1 MNKPIFVLILA
12 FTFIFSGVFFQV
24 EKLEIFAQTENENN
38 SSSVSISQI
47 FKDVQG
53 SVVQIT
59 RENPSASTDSPGD
72 ENVTSLGSGFV
83 FDKEGRI
90 ITNHHVVRDSKNVDV
105 TFIDGNRYV
114 ASVVGSDPFN
124 DIAVI
129 DISQN
134 ISGQLSPLTLGNSS
148 AVEIGDQVIAI
159 GNPYGLAGS
168 MSVGIVSQK
177 GRLISTEGSQFS
189 IPSVIQTDALINP
202 GNSGGPLL
210 SIGEE
215 VIGMNTAGVL
225 SDSGSFSGIGLAVPS
240 NTISKIVPALI
251 SKGNYTH
258 PWLGISASTLTS
270 KLTENFEN
278 LSRDFK
284 GVYVDT
290 IIKDGPA
297 DNAGLRGSTT
307 DQYGDKHGND
317 IITAVDSHNVTYMED
332 LVSYIDENKQPGE
345 KLNMTVIRNQTYLD
359 LDVLLGDRSNSTKS
373 DNSTKSED
381 AKDPYG

>member
-1 MNKPIFVLILA
+1 MKKPVLLLTLA
-12 FTFIFSGVFFQV
+12 SVLIFSGVIFHV
-24 EKLEIFAQTENENN
+24 ENSQIFAQTEDEND
-38 SSSVSISQI
+38 STLVSISKI

-59 RENPSASTDSPGD
+59 RENAPTSNDTPSD

-83 FDKEGRI
+83 FDKQGRI
-90 ITNHHVVRDSKNVDV
+90 ITNHHVVSDSKSVDV

-114 ASVVGSDPFN
+114 ASVIGSDPFN

-129 DISQN
+129 DITQN
-134 ISGQLSPLTLGNSS
+134 ISEKLNPLKLGNSS
-148 AVEIGDQVIAI
+148 SVEVGDQVIAI

-168 MSVGIVSQK
+168 MTVGIVSQK
-177 GRLISTEGSQFS
+177 GRLISTEGSAFS

-202 GNSGGPLL
+202 GNSGGPL
-210 SIGEE
+210 INHNEE

-240 NTISKIVPALI
+240 NTISKIVPVLI

-284 GVYVDT
+284 GVYVES
-290 IIKDGPA
+290 IIKAGPA
-297 DNAGLRGSTT
+297 DKAGLQGSTT
-307 DQYGDKHGND
+307 DQYGKKHGND
-317 IITAVDSHNVTYMED
+317 IITAIDSHNVTYMED
-332 LVSYIDENKQPGE
+332 LVSYMDENKQPGE
-345 KLNMTVIRNQTYLD
+345 KLNVTVFRNETYTD
-359 LDVLLGDRSNSTKS
+359 LSVKLGDRNNSTK
-373 DNSTKSED
+373 TEEE
-381 AKDPYG
+381 KDPYS

>member
-1 MNKPIFVLILA
+1 MKIAPFIVVAMIVFV
-12 FTFIFSGVFFQV
+12 FSGIILYAGH
-24 EKLEIFAQTENENN
+24 LEIFGQSDDTRN
-38 SSSVSISQI
+38 STSISISKI

-59 RENPSASTDSPGD
+59 RENKQAPDSPED

-90 ITNHHVVRDSKNVDV
+90 ITNHHVVQDSKSVDV

-114 ASVVGSDPFN
+114 ASVIGSDPFN
-124 DIAVI
+124 DVAVI
-129 DISQN
+129 KITQN
-134 ISGQLSPLTLGNSS
+134 ISEKLRPLILGNSS
-148 AVEIGDQVIAI
+148 GVEVGDQVIAI

-168 MSVGIVSQK
+168 MSLGIVSQK
-177 GRLISTEGSQFS
+177 GRLISTEGSAFS

-210 SIGEE
+210 NIQEE

-225 SDSGSFSGIGLAVPS
+225 SDSGGFSGIGLAVPS
-240 NTISKIVPALI
+240 NTISKIVPVLI

-258 PWLGISASTLTS
+258 PWLGVSASTLTS

-284 GVYVDT
+284 GVYVDSIT
-290 IIKDGPA
+290 KDGPA
-297 DNAGLRGSTT
+297 DKAGLRGSTT
-307 DQYGDKHGND
+307 DQYGDKHGTD
-317 IITAVDSHNVTYMED
+317 IITAVDNRNVTYMED
-332 LVSYIDENKQPGE
+332 LVSYLDENKKPGE
-345 KLNMTVIRNQTYLD
+345 KLNLTVLRNQSYLD
-359 LDVLLGDRSNSTKS
+359 VGVLLGDRSNSTKTN
-373 DNSTKSED
+373 DTN
-381 AKDPYG
+381 DPYN

>member
-1 MNKPIFVLILA
+1 MKKPIFMLMLA
-12 FTFIFSGVFFQV
+12 FTLIFSGVFFQV
-24 EKLEIFAQTENENN
+24 EKLEIFAQTENDNN
-38 SSSVSISQI
+38 SSLVSISQI

-59 RENPSASTDSPGD
+59 RENPSASPDSPGD

-114 ASVVGSDPFN
+114 ASVIGSDPFN

-134 ISGQLSPLTLGNSS
+134 ISGQLNPLTLGNSS

-168 MSVGIVSQK
+168 MTVGIVSQK

-240 NTISKIVPALI
+240 NTISKIVPVLI
-251 SKGNYTH
+251 DKGNYTH

-284 GVYVDT
+284 GVYVDS

-297 DNAGLRGSTT
+297 DNAGLRGTTT

-345 KLNMTVIRNQTYLD
+345 KLNLTVIRNQTYLD
-359 LDVLLGDRSNSTKS
+359 LNVLLGDRSNSTKS

>member
-1 MNKPIFVLILA
+1 MKNQLIIILIAIIFMSSFVLLH
-12 FTFIFSGVFFQV
+12 GG
-24 EKLEIFAQTENENN
+24 KLEIFAQKEIQNKSTAD
-38 SSSVSISQI
+38 SSSKI

-59 RENPSASTDSPGD
+59 RENKEAPTGPPGD
-72 ENVTSLGSGFV
+72 KNVTSLGSGFV

-90 ITNHHVVRDSKNVDV
+90 ITNHHVVDDSENVDV

-114 ASVVGSDPFN
+114 ASVLGSDPFN

-129 DISQN
+129 KIKQN
-134 ISGQLSPLTLGNSS
+134 ISGLRPLPLGNSS
-148 AVEIGDQVIAI
+148 AVEVGDQVIAI

-168 MSVGIVSQK
+168 MSLGIVSQK

-210 SIGEE
+210 NIQEE

-225 SDSGSFSGIGLAVPS
+225 SDSGGFSGIGLAVPS
-240 NTISKIVPALI
+240 NTISKIVPTLI

-270 KLTENFEN
+270 KLTENFQN

-284 GVYVDT
+284 GVYVDSIT
-290 IIKDGPA
+290 KDGPS
-297 DNAGLRGSTT
+297 DKAGLRGSTI

-317 IITAVDSHNVTYMED
+317 IITAVDNHNVTYMED
-332 LVSYIDENKQPGE
+332 LVSYIDENKQPGDN
-345 KLNMTVIRNQTYLD
+345 LNLTVFRNHSYSD
-359 LDVLLGDRSNSTKS
+359 ISVVLGDRSNSTKS
-373 DNSTKSED
+373 EEGKE
-381 AKDPYG
+381 PYG

>member
-1 MNKPIFVLILA
+1 MKKPVLILMVA
-12 FTFIFSGVFFQV
+12 SILVFSGVIFHVQKF
-24 EKLEIFAQTENENN
+24 EIFAQTEDEKDSNL
-38 SSSVSISQI
+38 VSISEI

-59 RENPSASTDSPGD
+59 RENQPTSNDAPGD

-83 FDKEGRI
+83 FDNQGRI

-114 ASVVGSDPFN
+114 ASVIGNDPFN

-129 DISQN
+129 DITQN
-134 ISGQLSPLTLGNSS
+134 ISGQLNPLRLGNSS
-148 AVEIGDQVIAI
+148 AVEVGDQVIAI

-168 MSVGIVSQK
+168 MTVGIVSQK
-177 GRLISTEGSQFS
+177 GRLISTEGSAFS

-202 GNSGGPLL
+202 GNSGGPL
-210 SIGEE
+210 INVNEE

-240 NTISKIVPALI
+240 NTISKIVPVLI

-258 PWLGISASTLTS
+258 PWIGISASTLTS

-284 GVYVDT
+284 GVYVDS

-297 DNAGLRGSTT
+297 DKGRLQGSTT

-317 IITAVDSHNVTYMED
+317 IITSVDNHNVTYMED

-345 KLNMTVIRNQTYLD
+345 KLSVTVFRNQTFTD
-359 LDVLLGDRSNSTKS
+359 LSVELGDRSNSTS
-373 DNSTKSED
+373 SNSTKTDEE
-381 AKDPYG
+381 KDPYS

>member
-1 MNKPIFVLILA
+1 MKKPIFMLMLA

-59 RENPSASTDSPGD
+59 RENPSASPDSPGE

-129 DISQN
+129 DIAQN
-134 ISGQLSPLTLGNSS
+134 ISRQLSPLTLGNSS

-270 KLTENFEN
+270 ELTENFEN

-284 GVYVDT
+284 GVYVDS

-359 LDVLLGDRSNSTKS
+359 LNVLLGDRSNSTKS

>member
-1 MNKPIFVLILA
+1 MKIAPFILVAVIVFVFSGLILYA
-12 FTFIFSGVFFQV
+12 GH
-24 EKLEIFAQTENENN
+24 LEIFGQSDNTRN
-38 SSSVSISQI
+38 STSISISKI

-59 RENPSASTDSPGD
+59 RENKQAPDSPGD

-90 ITNHHVVRDSKNVDV
+90 ITNHHVVQDSKSVDV

-124 DIAVI
+124 DVAVI
-129 DISQN
+129 KITQN
-134 ISGQLSPLTLGNSS
+134 ISEKLRPLILGNSS
-148 AVEIGDQVIAI
+148 AVEVGDQVIAI

-168 MSVGIVSQK
+168 MSLGIVSQK
-177 GRLISTEGSQFS
+177 GRLISTEGSAFS

-210 SIGEE
+210 NSQEE

-225 SDSGSFSGIGLAVPS
+225 SDSGAFSGIGLAVPS
-240 NTISKIVPALI
+240 NTISKIVPVLI

-258 PWLGISASTLTS
+258 PWLGISASSLTS
-270 KLTENFEN
+270 KLTQNFEN

-284 GVYVDT
+284 GVYVDSIT
-290 IIKDGPA
+290 KNGPA
-297 DNAGLRGSTT
+297 DKAGLHGSTT
-307 DQYGDKHGND
+307 DQYGDKHGTD
-317 IITAVDSHNVTYMED
+317 IITAVDNRNVTYMED
-332 LVSYIDENKQPGE
+332 LVSYLDENKKPGE
-345 KLNMTVIRNQTYLD
+345 KLNLTVLRNQSYLD
-359 LDVLLGDRSNSTKS
+359 IGVLLGDRSNSTKAN
-373 DNSTKSED
+373 DT
-381 AKDPYG
+381 KDPYD

>member
-1 MNKPIFVLILA
+1 MKIAPFILVAVIVFVFSGLILYA
-12 FTFIFSGVFFQV
+12 GH
-24 EKLEIFAQTENENN
+24 LEIFGQSDNTRN
-38 SSSVSISQI
+38 STSISISKI

-59 RENPSASTDSPGD
+59 RENKQAPDSPGD

-90 ITNHHVVRDSKNVDV
+90 ITNHHVVQDSKRVDV

-124 DIAVI
+124 DVAVI
-129 DISQN
+129 KITQN
-134 ISGQLSPLTLGNSS
+134 ISEKLRPLILGNSS
-148 AVEIGDQVIAI
+148 AVEVGDQVIAI

-168 MSVGIVSQK
+168 MSLGIVSQK
-177 GRLISTEGSQFS
+177 GRLISTEGSAFS

-210 SIGEE
+210 NSQEE

-225 SDSGSFSGIGLAVPS
+225 SDSGAFSGIGLAVPS
-240 NTISKIVPALI
+240 NTISKIVPVLI

-258 PWLGISASTLTS
+258 PWLGISASSLTS

-284 GVYVDT
+284 GVYVDSIT
-290 IIKDGPA
+290 KNGPA
-297 DNAGLRGSTT
+297 DKAGLRGSTA
-307 DQYGDKHGND
+307 DQYGDKHGTD
-317 IITAVDSHNVTYMED
+317 IITAVDNRNVTYMED
-332 LVSYIDENKQPGE
+332 LVSYLDENKKPGE
-345 KLNMTVIRNQTYLD
+345 KLNLTVLRNQSYLD
-359 LDVLLGDRSNSTKS
+359 IGVLLGDRSNSTKAN
-373 DNSTKSED
+373 DT
-381 AKDPYG
+381 KDPYD

>member
-1 MNKPIFVLILA
+1 MKKPVLILMLA
-12 FTFIFSGVFFQV
+12 SILVFSGVIFYV
-24 EKLEIFAQTENENN
+24 EKFEIFAQTEDEKDSNLD
-38 SSSVSISQI
+38 SISEI

-59 RENPSASTDSPGD
+59 RENQPTSNDTPGD

-83 FDKEGRI
+83 FDNQGRI

-114 ASVVGSDPFN
+114 ASVIGSDPFN

-129 DISQN
+129 DLTQN
-134 ISGQLSPLTLGNSS
+134 ISRQLNPLRLGNSS
-148 AVEIGDQVIAI
+148 AVEVGDQVIAI

-168 MSVGIVSQK
+168 MTVGIVSQK
-177 GRLISTEGSQFS
+177 GRLISTEGSAFS

-202 GNSGGPLL
+202 GNSGGPL
-210 SIGEE
+210 INVNEE

-240 NTISKIVPALI
+240 NTISKIVPVLI

-284 GVYVDT
+284 GVYVDS

-297 DNAGLRGSTT
+297 DKARLKGSTT

-317 IITAVDSHNVTYMED
+317 IITAVDNHNVTYMED

-345 KLNMTVIRNQTYLD
+345 KLRVTVFRNQTYTD
-359 LDVLLGDRSNSTKS
+359 LSVELGDRSNSTKT
-373 DNSTKSED
+373 DEE
-381 AKDPYG
+381 KDPYS

>member
-1 MNKPIFVLILA
+1 MKKPVLILMLA
-12 FTFIFSGVFFQV
+12 SILVFSGVIFHV
-24 EKLEIFAQTENENN
+24 EKFEIFAQTEDEKDSNL
-38 SSSVSISQI
+38 VSISEI

-59 RENPSASTDSPGD
+59 RENQPTSNDAPGD

-83 FDKEGRI
+83 FDNQGRI
-90 ITNHHVVRDSKNVDV
+90 ITNHHVVRDSKDVDV

-114 ASVVGSDPFN
+114 ASVIGSDPFN

-129 DISQN
+129 DITQN
-134 ISGQLSPLTLGNSS
+134 ISGQLNPLRLGNSS
-148 AVEIGDQVIAI
+148 AVEVGDQVIAI

-168 MSVGIVSQK
+168 MTVGIVSQK
-177 GRLISTEGSQFS
+177 GRLISTEGSAFS

-202 GNSGGPLL
+202 GNSGGPL
-210 SIGEE
+210 INVNEE

-240 NTISKIVPALI
+240 NTISKIAPVLI

-284 GVYVDT
+284 GVYVDS

-297 DNAGLRGSTT
+297 DKGRLQGSTT

-317 IITAVDSHNVTYMED
+317 IITAVDNHNVTYMED

-345 KLNMTVIRNQTYLD
+345 KLSVTVFRNQTYTD
-359 LDVLLGDRSNSTKS
+359 LSVELGDRSNSTKT
-373 DNSTKSED
+373 DEE
-381 AKDPYG
+381 KDPYS

>member
-1 MNKPIFVLILA
+1 MKIAPFILVAVIVFVFSALILYA
-12 FTFIFSGVFFQV
+12 GH
-24 EKLEIFAQTENENN
+24 LEIFGQSDDTRN
-38 SSSVSISQI
+38 STSISISKI

-59 RENPSASTDSPGD
+59 RENKQAPDSPGD

-90 ITNHHVVRDSKNVDV
+90 ITNHHVVQDSKNVDV

-114 ASVVGSDPFN
+114 ASVIGSDPFN
-124 DIAVI
+124 DVAVI
-129 DISQN
+129 KITQN
-134 ISGQLSPLTLGNSS
+134 ISEKLRPLILGNSS
-148 AVEIGDQVIAI
+148 VLEVGDQVIAI

-168 MSVGIVSQK
+168 MSLGIVSQK
-177 GRLISTEGSQFS
+177 GRLISTEGSAFS

-210 SIGEE
+210 NIQEE

-225 SDSGSFSGIGLAVPS
+225 SDSGGFSGIGLAVPS
-240 NTISKIVPALI
+240 NTISKIVPVLN

-258 PWLGISASTLTS
+258 PWLGVSASTLTS

-284 GVYVDT
+284 GVYVDSIT
-290 IIKDGPA
+290 KDGPA
-297 DNAGLRGSTT
+297 DKAGLRGSTT
-307 DQYGDKHGND
+307 DQYGDKHGTD
-317 IITAVDSHNVTYMED
+317 IITAVDNHNVTYMED
-332 LVSYIDENKQPGE
+332 LVSYLDENKKPGE
-345 KLNMTVIRNQTYLD
+345 KLNLTVLRNQSYLD
-359 LDVLLGDRSNSTKS
+359 IGVLLGDRSNSTKTN
-373 DNSTKSED
+373 DT
-381 AKDPYG
+381 KDPYD

>member
-1 MNKPIFVLILA
+1 MKKPIFMLMLA
-12 FTFIFSGVFFQV
+12 FTFIFSSVFFQV

-38 SSSVSISQI
+38 SSIVSFNQI

-59 RENPSASTDSPGD
+59 RENPSASPDSPGD

-114 ASVVGSDPFN
+114 ASVIGSDPFN

-240 NTISKIVPALI
+240 NTISKIVPVLI

-284 GVYVDT
+284 GVYVDS

-297 DNAGLRGSTT
+297 DNAGLRGSTI

-317 IITAVDSHNVTYMED
+317 VITAVDNHNVTYMED

-345 KLNMTVIRNQTYLD
+345 KLNLTVIRNQTYLD
-359 LDVLLGDRSNSTKS
+359 LNVLLGDRSNSTKS

-381 AKDPYG
+381 AKNPYG

>member
-1 MNKPIFVLILA
+1 MKIAPFILVAVIVFVFSGLILYA
-12 FTFIFSGVFFQV
+12 GH
-24 EKLEIFAQTENENN
+24 LEIFGQSDDTRN
-38 SSSVSISQI
+38 STSISISKI

-59 RENPSASTDSPGD
+59 RENKQAPDSPGD

-90 ITNHHVVRDSKNVDV
+90 ITNHHVVQDSKSVDV

-114 ASVVGSDPFN
+114 ASVIGSDPFN
-124 DIAVI
+124 DVAVI
-129 DISQN
+129 KITQN
-134 ISGQLSPLTLGNSS
+134 ISEKLRPLILGNSS
-148 AVEIGDQVIAI
+148 VVEVGDQVIAI

-168 MSVGIVSQK
+168 MSLGIVSQK
-177 GRLISTEGSQFS
+177 GRLISTEGSAFS

-210 SIGEE
+210 NIQEE

-225 SDSGSFSGIGLAVPS
+225 SDSGGFSGIGLAVPS
-240 NTISKIVPALI
+240 NTISKIVPVLN

-258 PWLGISASTLTS
+258 PWLGVSASTLTS

-284 GVYVDT
+284 GVYVDLIT
-290 IIKDGPA
+290 KDGPA
-297 DNAGLRGSTT
+297 DKAGLRGSTT
-307 DQYGDKHGND
+307 DQYGDKHGTD
-317 IITAVDSHNVTYMED
+317 IITAVDNHNVTYMED
-332 LVSYIDENKQPGE
+332 LVSYLDENKKPGE
-345 KLNMTVIRNQTYLD
+345 KLNLTLLRNQSYLD
-359 LDVLLGDRSNSTKS
+359 IGVLLGDRNNSTKTN
-373 DNSTKSED
+373 DT
-381 AKDPYG
+381 KDPYD

>member
-1 MNKPIFVLILA
+1 MKNGLFIILIAIIFM
-12 FTFIFSGVFFQV
+12 FSNIMLHIDKFQ
-24 EKLEIFAQTENENN
+24 IFAQTEDEKK
-38 SSSVSISQI
+38 SMLVSISKI

-59 RENPSASTDSPGD
+59 RENQEASPDD

-90 ITNHHVVRDSKNVDV
+90 ITNHHVVKDSKNVDV
-105 TFIDGNRYV
+105 TFINGNRYV
-114 ASVVGSDPFN
+114 ATIIGNDPFN

-129 DISQN
+129 KITQN
-134 ISGQLSPLTLGNSS
+134 ISEQLRPLILGNSS
-148 AVEIGDQVIAI
+148 AVEVGDQVIAI

-168 MSVGIVSQK
+168 MSLGIVSQK

-210 SIGEE
+210 NTNEE
-215 VIGMNTAGVL
+215 VIGMNTAGIL
-225 SDSGSFSGIGLAVPS
+225 SDSGGFSGIGLAVPS
-240 NTISKIVPALI
+240 DTISRIVPILI

-258 PWLGISASTLTS
+258 AWLGVSASTLTS

-284 GVYVDT
+284 GIYVDS

-297 DNAGLRGSTT
+297 DNAGLLGSIT

-317 IITAVDSHNVTYMED
+317 IITAVDNNNVTYMED

-345 KLNMTVIRNQTYLD
+345 KLILTVFRNQSYLD
-359 LDVLLGDRSNSTKS
+359 TPVLLGDRN
-373 DNSTKSED
+373 NSTKSEE
-381 AKDPYG
+381 ASDPYR

>member
-1 MNKPIFVLILA
+1 MKIAPFILVAVIVFVFSGLILYA
-12 FTFIFSGVFFQV
+12 GH
-24 EKLEIFAQTENENN
+24 LEIFGQSDNTRN
-38 SSSVSISQI
+38 STSISISKI

-59 RENPSASTDSPGD
+59 RENKQAPDSPGD

-90 ITNHHVVRDSKNVDV
+90 ITNHHVVQDSKSVDV

-114 ASVVGSDPFN
+114 ASVIGSDPFN
-124 DIAVI
+124 DVAVI
-129 DISQN
+129 KITQN
-134 ISGQLSPLTLGNSS
+134 ISEKLRPLILGNSS
-148 AVEIGDQVIAI
+148 VVEVGDQVIAI

-168 MSVGIVSQK
+168 MSLGIVSQK
-177 GRLISTEGSQFS
+177 GRLISTEGSAFS

-210 SIGEE
+210 NIQEE

-225 SDSGSFSGIGLAVPS
+225 SDSGGFSGIGLAVPS
-240 NTISKIVPALI
+240 NTISKIVPVLN

-258 PWLGISASTLTS
+258 PWLGVSASSLTS

-284 GVYVDT
+284 GVYVDSIT
-290 IIKDGPA
+290 KDGPA
-297 DNAGLRGSTT
+297 DKAGLGGSTT
-307 DQYGDKHGND
+307 DQYGDKHGTD
-317 IITAVDSHNVTYMED
+317 IITAVDNRNVTYMED
-332 LVSYIDENKQPGE
+332 LVSYLDENKKPGE
-345 KLNMTVIRNQTYLD
+345 KLNLTVLRNQSYLD
-359 LDVLLGDRSNSTKS
+359 IGVLLGDRSNSTKTN
-373 DNSTKSED
+373 DT
-381 AKDPYG
+381 KDPYD

>member
-1 MNKPIFVLILA
+1 MKNGLFIMLIAIIFM
-12 FTFIFSGVFFQV
+12 FSNIMLHIDKFQ
-24 EKLEIFAQTENENN
+24 IFAQTEDEKK
-38 SSSVSISQI
+38 SMLASISKI

-59 RENPSASTDSPGD
+59 RENKEASPDD

-90 ITNHHVVRDSKNVDV
+90 ITNYHVVKDSKNVDV
-105 TFIDGNRYV
+105 TFINGNRYV
-114 ASVVGSDPFN
+114 ATVIGSDPFN

-129 DISQN
+129 KITQN
-134 ISGQLSPLTLGNSS
+134 ISEQLRPLILGNSS
-148 AVEIGDQVIAI
+148 AAEVGDQVIAI

-168 MSVGIVSQK
+168 MSLGIVSQK

-210 SIGEE
+210 NTNEE
-215 VIGMNTAGVL
+215 VIGMNSAGVL

-240 NTISKIVPALI
+240 NTISRIVPILI

-258 PWLGISASTLTS
+258 PWLGVSASTLTS

-284 GVYVDT
+284 GIYVDS

-297 DNAGLRGSTT
+297 DDAGLLGSNT

-317 IITAVDSHNVTYMED
+317 IITGVDDKNVTYMED
-332 LVSYIDENKQPGE
+332 MVSYIDENKQPGE
-345 KLNMTVIRNQTYLD
+345 KLILTVFRNQSYLD
-359 LDVLLGDRSNSTKS
+359 IPVVLGDRN
-373 DNSTKSED
+373 NSTKSEE
-381 AKDPYG
+381 ASDPYR

>member
-1 MNKPIFVLILA
+1 MKIAPFILVAVIVFVFSALILYA
-12 FTFIFSGVFFQV
+12 GH
-24 EKLEIFAQTENENN
+24 LEIFGQSDDTRN
-38 SSSVSISQI
+38 STSISISKI

-59 RENPSASTDSPGD
+59 RENKQAPDSPGD

-90 ITNHHVVRDSKNVDV
+90 ITNHHVVQDSKSVDV

-114 ASVVGSDPFN
+114 ASVIGSDPFN
-124 DIAVI
+124 DVAVI
-129 DISQN
+129 KITQN
-134 ISGQLSPLTLGNSS
+134 ISEKLRPLILGNSS
-148 AVEIGDQVIAI
+148 VVEVGDQAIAI

-168 MSVGIVSQK
+168 MSLGIVSQK
-177 GRLISTEGSQFS
+177 GRLISTEGSAFS

-210 SIGEE
+210 NIQEE

-225 SDSGSFSGIGLAVPS
+225 SDSGGFSGIGLAVPS
-240 NTISKIVPALI
+240 NTISKIVPVLI

-258 PWLGISASTLTS
+258 PWLGVSASTLTS

-284 GVYVDT
+284 GVYVDSIT
-290 IIKDGPA
+290 KDGPA
-297 DNAGLRGSTT
+297 DKAGLRGSTT
-307 DQYGDKHGND
+307 DQYGDKHGTD
-317 IITAVDSHNVTYMED
+317 IITAVDNHNVTYMED
-332 LVSYIDENKQPGE
+332 LVSYLDENKKPGE
-345 KLNMTVIRNQTYLD
+345 KLNLTVLRNQSYLD
-359 LDVLLGDRSNSTKS
+359 IGVLLGDRSNSTKTN
-373 DNSTKSED
+373 DT
-381 AKDPYG
+381 KDPYD

>member
-1 MNKPIFVLILA
+1 MKKPVLILMLA
-12 FTFIFSGVFFQV
+12 SILVFSGVIFHVQKF
-24 EKLEIFAQTENENN
+24 EIFAQTEDEKDSNL
-38 SSSVSISQI
+38 VSISEI

-59 RENPSASTDSPGD
+59 RENQPTSNDTPRD

-83 FDKEGRI
+83 FDNQGRI

-105 TFIDGNRYV
+105 TFIDGNRYI
-114 ASVVGSDPFN
+114 ASVIGSDPFN

-129 DISQN
+129 DITQN
-134 ISGQLSPLTLGNSS
+134 ISGQLDPLRLGNSS
-148 AVEIGDQVIAI
+148 AVEVGDQVIAI

-168 MSVGIVSQK
+168 MTVGIVSQK
-177 GRLISTEGSQFS
+177 GRLISTEGSAFS

-202 GNSGGPLL
+202 GNSGGPL
-210 SIGEE
+210 INVNEE

-240 NTISKIVPALI
+240 NTISKIVPVLI

-258 PWLGISASTLTS
+258 PWIGISASTLTS

-284 GVYVDT
+284 GVYVDS
-290 IIKDGPA
+290 IIKDGPGDKA
-297 DNAGLRGSTT
+297 RLQGSTT

-317 IITAVDSHNVTYMED
+317 IITAVDNHNVTYMED

-345 KLNMTVIRNQTYLD
+345 KLSVTVFRNQTYTD
-359 LDVLLGDRSNSTKS
+359 LSVELGDRSNSTKT
-373 DNSTKSED
+373 DEE
-381 AKDPYG
+381 KDPYS

>member
-1 MNKPIFVLILA
+1 MKIAPFILVALIVFVFSGLILYA
-12 FTFIFSGVFFQV
+12 GH
-24 EKLEIFAQTENENN
+24 LEIFGQSDNTRN
-38 SSSVSISQI
+38 STSTSISKI

-59 RENPSASTDSPGD
+59 RENKQAPDSPGD

-90 ITNHHVVRDSKNVDV
+90 ITNHHVVDDSKSVDV

-114 ASVVGSDPFN
+114 ASVIGSDSFN
-124 DIAVI
+124 DVAVI
-129 DISQN
+129 KITQN
-134 ISGQLSPLTLGNSS
+134 ISERLHPLILGNSS
-148 AVEIGDQVIAI
+148 GVEVGDQVIAI

-168 MSVGIVSQK
+168 MSLGIVSQK
-177 GRLISTEGSQFS
+177 GRLISTEGSAFS

-210 SIGEE
+210 NIQEE

-225 SDSGSFSGIGLAVPS
+225 SDSGAFSGIGLAVPS
-240 NTISKIVPALI
+240 NTISKIVPVLI

-258 PWLGISASTLTS
+258 PWLGVSASTLTS

-284 GVYVDT
+284 GVYVDSIT
-290 IIKDGPA
+290 KDGPA
-297 DNAGLRGSTT
+297 DKAGLRGSTT
-307 DQYGDKHGND
+307 DQYGDKHGTD
-317 IITAVDSHNVTYMED
+317 IITAVDNRNVTYMED
-332 LVSYIDENKQPGE
+332 LVSYLDENKKPGE
-345 KLNMTVIRNQTYLD
+345 KLNLTVLRNQSYLD
-359 LDVLLGDRSNSTKS
+359 IGVLLGDRSNSTKTN
-373 DNSTKSED
+373 DT
-381 AKDPYG
+381 KDPYD

>member
-1 MNKPIFVLILA
+1 MNKPLLLLTLASIL
-12 FTFIFSGVFFQV
+12 IFSSVIFHV
-24 EKLEIFAQTENENN
+24 EKLLIFAQTEDEKN
-38 SSSVSISQI
+38 STLVSISKI

-59 RENPSASTDSPGD
+59 RENQPTSDDGPSD
-72 ENVTSLGSGFV
+72 ENVTSLGSGFI
-83 FDKEGRI
+83 FDKQGRI
-90 ITNHHVVRDSKNVDV
+90 ITNHHVVSDSKSVDV

-114 ASVVGSDPFN
+114 ASVIGSDPFN

-129 DISQN
+129 DITQN
-134 ISGQLSPLTLGNSS
+134 ISQKLNPLRLGNSS
-148 AVEIGDQVIAI
+148 AVEVGDQVIAI

-177 GRLISTEGSQFS
+177 GRLISTEGSAFS

-202 GNSGGPLL
+202 GNSGGPL
-210 SIGEE
+210 IDDNEE

-240 NTISKIVPALI
+240 NTISKIVPVLI

-278 LSRDFK
+278 LTRDFK
-284 GVYVDT
+284 GVYVES

-297 DNAGLRGSTT
+297 DKAGLQGSTT
-307 DQYGDKHGND
+307 DQYDDKHGND
-317 IITAVDSHNVTYMED
+317 IITAVDNHNVTYMED
-332 LVSYIDENKQPGE
+332 LVSYLDENKQPGQ
-345 KLNMTVIRNQTYLD
+345 KLNLTVFRNHTFTD
-359 LDVLLGDRSNSTKS
+359 LSVMLGDRSNSTK
-373 DNSTKSED
+373 TEEE
-381 AKDPYG
+381 KDPYS

>member
-1 MNKPIFVLILA
+1 MLMLA
-12 FTFIFSGVFFQV
+12 FTFIFSSVFFQV

-38 SSSVSISQI
+38 SSIVSFNQI

-59 RENPSASTDSPGD
+59 RENPSASPDSPGD

-114 ASVVGSDPFN
+114 ASVIGSDPFN

-240 NTISKIVPALI
+240 NTISKIVPVLI

-284 GVYVDT
+284 GVYVDS

-297 DNAGLRGSTT
+297 DNAGLRGSTI

-317 IITAVDSHNVTYMED
+317 VITAVDNHNVTYMED

-345 KLNMTVIRNQTYLD
+345 KLNLTVIRNQTYLD
-359 LDVLLGDRSNSTKS
+359 LNVLLGDRSNSTKS

-381 AKDPYG
+381 AKNPYG

>member
-1 MNKPIFVLILA
+1 MKKPIFMLMLA
-12 FTFIFSGVFFQV
+12 FTFIFSAVFFQV
-24 EKLEIFAQTENENN
+24 EKLEIFAQTENEKN
-38 SSSVSISQI
+38 SSLVSISQI

-59 RENPSASTDSPGD
+59 RENPSASPDSPGD

-90 ITNHHVVRDSKNVDV
+90 ITNHHVVRDSKKVDV

-114 ASVVGSDPFN
+114 ASVIGSDPFN

-148 AVEIGDQVIAI
+148 AVEVGDQVIAI

-168 MSVGIVSQK
+168 MTVGIVSQK

-240 NTISKIVPALI
+240 NTISKIVPVLI

-284 GVYVDT
+284 GVYVDS

-345 KLNMTVIRNQTYLD
+345 KLNLTVIRNQTYLD
-359 LDVLLGDRSNSTKS
+359 LNVLLGDRSNSTKS

-381 AKDPYG
+381 AKDPYS

>member
-1 MNKPIFVLILA
+1 MKKPVLLLTLA
-12 FTFIFSGVFFQV
+12 SVLIFSGVIFHV
-24 EKLEIFAQTENENN
+24 ENSQIFAQTEDEND
-38 SSSVSISQI
+38 STLVSISKI

-59 RENPSASTDSPGD
+59 RENAPTSNDTPSD

-83 FDKEGRI
+83 FDKQGRI
-90 ITNHHVVRDSKNVDV
+90 ITNHHVVSDSKSVDV

-114 ASVVGSDPFN
+114 ASVIGSDPFN

-129 DISQN
+129 DITQN
-134 ISGQLSPLTLGNSS
+134 ISEKLNPLKLGNSS
-148 AVEIGDQVIAI
+148 SVEVGDQVIAI

-168 MSVGIVSQK
+168 MTVGIVSQK
-177 GRLISTEGSQFS
+177 GRLISTEGSAFS

-202 GNSGGPLL
+202 GNSGGPL
-210 SIGEE
+210 INDNEE

-240 NTISKIVPALI
+240 NTISKIVPVLI

-284 GVYVDT
+284 GVYVES
-290 IIKDGPA
+290 IIKAGPA
-297 DNAGLRGSTT
+297 DKAGLQGSTT
-307 DQYGDKHGND
+307 DQYGKKHGND
-317 IITAVDSHNVTYMED
+317 IITAIDSHNVTYMED
-332 LVSYIDENKQPGE
+332 LVSYMDENKQPGE
-345 KLNMTVIRNQTYLD
+345 KLNVTVFRNQTYTD
-359 LDVLLGDRSNSTKS
+359 LSVKLGDRNNSTK
-373 DNSTKSED
+373 TEEE
-381 AKDPYG
+381 KDPYS

>member
-1 MNKPIFVLILA
+1 MEKPVLILTLA
-12 FTFIFSGVFFQV
+12 SILVFSGVIFHV
-24 EKLEIFAQTENENN
+24 EKFEIFAQTGDEKDSNL
-38 SSSVSISQI
+38 VSISEI

-59 RENPSASTDSPGD
+59 RENQPTSDDPPGD

-83 FDKEGRI
+83 FDKQGRI

-114 ASVVGSDPFN
+114 ASVIGSDPFN

-129 DISQN
+129 DIAQN
-134 ISGQLSPLTLGNSS
+134 LSGQLDPLRLGNSS
-148 AVEIGDQVIAI
+148 AVEVGDQVIAI

-168 MSVGIVSQK
+168 MTVGIVSQK
-177 GRLISTEGSQFS
+177 GRLISTEGSAFS

-202 GNSGGPLL
+202 GNSGGPL
-210 SIGEE
+210 INVNEE

-240 NTISKIVPALI
+240 NTISKIVPVLI

-284 GVYVDT
+284 GVYVDS

-297 DNAGLRGSTT
+297 DKAQLQGSTT

-317 IITAVDSHNVTYMED
+317 IITAVDNHNVTYMED

-345 KLNMTVIRNQTYLD
+345 KLNVTVFRNHTYTD
-359 LDVLLGDRSNSTKS
+359 LSVELGDRSNSTKT
-373 DNSTKSED
+373 DEE
-381 AKDPYG
+381 KDPYS

>member
-1 MNKPIFVLILA
+1 MKIAPFILVAVIVFVFSALILYA
-12 FTFIFSGVFFQV
+12 GH
-24 EKLEIFAQTENENN
+24 LEIFGQSDDTRN
-38 SSSVSISQI
+38 STSISISKI

-59 RENPSASTDSPGD
+59 RENKQAPDSPGD

-90 ITNHHVVRDSKNVDV
+90 ITNHHVVQDSKSVDV

-114 ASVVGSDPFN
+114 ASVIGSDPFN
-124 DIAVI
+124 DVAVI
-129 DISQN
+129 KITQN
-134 ISGQLSPLTLGNSS
+134 ISEKLRPLILGNSS
-148 AVEIGDQVIAI
+148 VVEVGDQVIAI

-168 MSVGIVSQK
+168 MSLGIVSQK
-177 GRLISTEGSQFS
+177 GRLISTEGSAFS

-210 SIGEE
+210 NIQEE

-225 SDSGSFSGIGLAVPS
+225 SDSGGFSGIGLAVPS
-240 NTISKIVPALI
+240 NTISKIVPVLN

-258 PWLGISASTLTS
+258 PWLGVSASSLTS

-284 GVYVDT
+284 GVYVDLIT
-290 IIKDGPA
+290 KDGPA
-297 DNAGLRGSTT
+297 DKAGLRGSTT
-307 DQYGDKHGND
+307 DQYGDKHGTD
-317 IITAVDSHNVTYMED
+317 IITAVDNHNVTYMED
-332 LVSYIDENKQPGE
+332 LVSYLDENKKPGE
-345 KLNMTVIRNQTYLD
+345 KLNLTVLRNQSYLD
-359 LDVLLGDRSNSTKS
+359 IGVLLGDRSNSTKTN
-373 DNSTKSED
+373 DTKDSYD
-381 AKDPYG
+381 

>member
-1 MNKPIFVLILA
+1 MKIAPFILVAVIVFVFSGLILYA
-12 FTFIFSGVFFQV
+12 GH
-24 EKLEIFAQTENENN
+24 LEIFGQSDNTRN
-38 SSSVSISQI
+38 STSISISKI

-59 RENPSASTDSPGD
+59 RENKQAPDSPGD

-90 ITNHHVVRDSKNVDV
+90 ITNHHVVQDSKRVDV

-124 DIAVI
+124 DVAVI
-129 DISQN
+129 KITQN
-134 ISGQLSPLTLGNSS
+134 LSEKLRPLILGNSS
-148 AVEIGDQVIAI
+148 AVEVGDQVIAI

-168 MSVGIVSQK
+168 MSLGIVSQK
-177 GRLISTEGSQFS
+177 GRLISTEGSAFS

-210 SIGEE
+210 NSQEE

-225 SDSGSFSGIGLAVPS
+225 SDSGAFSGIGLAVPS
-240 NTISKIVPALI
+240 NTISKIVPVLI

-258 PWLGISASTLTS
+258 PWLGISASSLTS

-284 GVYVDT
+284 GVYVDSIT
-290 IIKDGPA
+290 KNGPA
-297 DNAGLRGSTT
+297 DKAELRGSTT
-307 DQYGDKHGND
+307 DQYGDKHGTD
-317 IITAVDSHNVTYMED
+317 IITAVDNRNVTYMED
-332 LVSYIDENKQPGE
+332 LVSYLDENKKPGE
-345 KLNMTVIRNQTYLD
+345 KLNLTVLRNQSYLD
-359 LDVLLGDRSNSTKS
+359 IGVLLGDRSNSTKAN
-373 DNSTKSED
+373 DT
-381 AKDPYG
+381 KDPYD

>member
-1 MNKPIFVLILA
+1 MKIAPFILVGVIVFVFSGLILYA
-12 FTFIFSGVFFQV
+12 GH
-24 EKLEIFAQTENENN
+24 LEIFGQSDNTRN
-38 SSSVSISQI
+38 STSISISKI

-59 RENPSASTDSPGD
+59 RENKQAPDSPGD

-90 ITNHHVVRDSKNVDV
+90 ITNHHVVQDSKSVDV

-124 DIAVI
+124 DVAVI
-129 DISQN
+129 KITQN
-134 ISGQLSPLTLGNSS
+134 ISEKLRPLILGNSS
-148 AVEIGDQVIAI
+148 AVEVGDQVIAI

-168 MSVGIVSQK
+168 MSLGIVSQK
-177 GRLISTEGSQFS
+177 GRLISTEGSAFS

-210 SIGEE
+210 NTQEE

-225 SDSGSFSGIGLAVPS
+225 SDSGAFSGIGLAVPS
-240 NTISKIVPALI
+240 NTISKIVPVLI

-258 PWLGISASTLTS
+258 PWLGISASSLTS

-284 GVYVDT
+284 GVYVDSIT
-290 IIKDGPA
+290 KKGPA
-297 DNAGLRGSTT
+297 DKAGLRGSTT
-307 DQYGDKHGND
+307 DQYGDKHGTD
-317 IITAVDSHNVTYMED
+317 IITAVDNRNVTYMED
-332 LVSYIDENKQPGE
+332 LVSYLDENKKPEE
-345 KLNMTVIRNQTYLD
+345 KLNLTVLRNQSYLD
-359 LDVLLGDRSNSTKS
+359 IGVLLGDRSNSTKTN
-373 DNSTKSED
+373 DT
-381 AKDPYG
+381 KDPYD

>member
-1 MNKPIFVLILA
+1 MLA
-12 FTFIFSGVFFQV
+12 FTFIFSGVLFQA

-38 SSSVSISQI
+38 STISQI

-59 RENPSASTDSPGD
+59 RENPSASPDSPGD

-114 ASVVGSDPFN
+114 ASVIGSDPFN

-134 ISGQLSPLTLGNSS
+134 ISRQLSPLTLGNSS

-168 MSVGIVSQK
+168 MSLGIVSQK

>member
-1 MNKPIFVLILA
+1 MKKPVFMLMLA
-12 FTFIFSGVFFQV
+12 FSFIFSGVFFQV
-24 EKLEIFAQTENENN
+24 EKLEIFAQTENEKN
-38 SSSVSISQI
+38 SSLVSISKI

-59 RENPSASTDSPGD
+59 RENPSASPDSPGD

-114 ASVVGSDPFN
+114 ASVIGSDPFS

-148 AVEIGDQVIAI
+148 AVEVGDQVIAI

-225 SDSGSFSGIGLAVPS
+225 SDLGSFSGIGLAVPS
-240 NTISKIVPALI
+240 NTISKIVPVLI
-251 SKGNYTH
+251 SKTNYTH
-258 PWLGISASTLTS
+258 PWLGVSASTLTS

-284 GVYVDT
+284 GVYVDS

-345 KLNMTVIRNQTYLD
+345 KLNLTVIRNQAYLD
-359 LDVLLGDRSNSTKS
+359 LNVLLGDRSNSTKS

>member
-1 MNKPIFVLILA
+1 MKIAPFILVAVIVFVFSALILYA
-12 FTFIFSGVFFQV
+12 
-24 EKLEIFAQTENENN
+24 EHLEIFGQSDDTRN
-38 SSSVSISQI
+38 STSISISKI

-59 RENPSASTDSPGD
+59 RENKQAPDSPGD

-90 ITNHHVVRDSKNVDV
+90 ITNHHVVQDSKSVDV

-114 ASVVGSDPFN
+114 ASVIGSDPFN
-124 DIAVI
+124 DVAVI
-129 DISQN
+129 KITQN
-134 ISGQLSPLTLGNSS
+134 ISEKVRPLILGNSS
-148 AVEIGDQVIAI
+148 GVEVGDQVIAI

-168 MSVGIVSQK
+168 MSLGIVSQK
-177 GRLISTEGSQFS
+177 GRLISTEGSAFS

-210 SIGEE
+210 NTHEE

-225 SDSGSFSGIGLAVPS
+225 SDSGAFSGIGLAVPS
-240 NTISKIVPALI
+240 NTISKIVPVLN

-258 PWLGISASTLTS
+258 PWLGVSASSLTS

-284 GVYVDT
+284 GVYVDSIT
-290 IIKDGPA
+290 KDGPA
-297 DNAGLRGSTT
+297 DKAGLRGSTT
-307 DQYGDKHGND
+307 DQYGDKHGTD
-317 IITAVDSHNVTYMED
+317 IITAVDNHNVTYMED
-332 LVSYIDENKQPGE
+332 LVSYLDENKKPGE
-345 KLNMTVIRNQTYLD
+345 KLNLTVLRNQSYLD
-359 LDVLLGDRSNSTKS
+359 VGVLLGDRSNSTKTN
-373 DNSTKSED
+373 DTN
-381 AKDPYG
+381 DPYN

>member
-1 MNKPIFVLILA
+1 MKIAPFILVAMIVFV
-12 FTFIFSGVFFQV
+12 FSGVILYAGHLQ
-24 EKLEIFAQTENENN
+24 IFGQSDYTSN
-38 SSSVSISQI
+38 STSISISKI

-59 RENPSASTDSPGD
+59 RENKQAPDSPGD

-90 ITNHHVVRDSKNVDV
+90 ITNHHVVQDSKSVDV

-114 ASVVGSDPFN
+114 ASVIGSDPFN
-124 DIAVI
+124 DVAVI
-129 DISQN
+129 KITQN
-134 ISGQLSPLTLGNSS
+134 ISEKLRPLILGNSS
-148 AVEIGDQVIAI
+148 VVEVGDQVIAI

-168 MSVGIVSQK
+168 MSLGIVSQK
-177 GRLISTEGSQFS
+177 GRLISTEGSAFS

-210 SIGEE
+210 NTHEE

-225 SDSGSFSGIGLAVPS
+225 SDSGAFSGIGLAVPS
-240 NTISKIVPALI
+240 NTISKIVPVLN

-258 PWLGISASTLTS
+258 PWLGVSASSLTS

-284 GVYVDT
+284 GVYVDSIT
-290 IIKDGPA
+290 KNGPA
-297 DNAGLRGSTT
+297 DKAGLRGSTT
-307 DQYGDKHGND
+307 DQYGDKHGTD
-317 IITAVDSHNVTYMED
+317 IITAVDNRNVTYMED
-332 LVSYIDENKQPGE
+332 LVSYLDENKKPGE
-345 KLNMTVIRNQTYLD
+345 KLNLTVLRNQSYLD
-359 LDVLLGDRSNSTKS
+359 IGVLLGDRSNSTKTN
-373 DNSTKSED
+373 DT
-381 AKDPYG
+381 KDPYD

>member
-1 MNKPIFVLILA
+1 MKIAPFILVAVIVFV
-12 FTFIFSGVFFQV
+12 FSGSILYAGH
-24 EKLEIFAQTENENN
+24 LEIFGQSDNTRN
-38 SSSVSISQI
+38 STSISISKI

-59 RENPSASTDSPGD
+59 RENKQAPDSPGD

-90 ITNHHVVRDSKNVDV
+90 ITNHHVVQDSKRVDV

-124 DIAVI
+124 DVAVI
-129 DISQN
+129 KITQN
-134 ISGQLSPLTLGNSS
+134 ISEKLRPLTLGNSS
-148 AVEIGDQVIAI
+148 AVEVGDQVIAI

-168 MSVGIVSQK
+168 MSLGIVSQK
-177 GRLISTEGSQFS
+177 GRLISTEGSAFS

-210 SIGEE
+210 NSLEE

-225 SDSGSFSGIGLAVPS
+225 SDSGAFSGIGLAVPS
-240 NTISKIVPALI
+240 NTISKIVPVLI

-258 PWLGISASTLTS
+258 PWLGISASSLTS

-284 GVYVDT
+284 GVYVDSIT
-290 IIKDGPA
+290 KNGPA
-297 DNAGLRGSTT
+297 DKAGLRGSST
-307 DQYGDKHGND
+307 DQYGDKHGTD
-317 IITAVDSHNVTYMED
+317 IITAVDNRNVTYMED
-332 LVSYIDENKQPGE
+332 LVSYLDENKKPGE
-345 KLNMTVIRNQTYLD
+345 KLNLTVIRNQSYLD
-359 LDVLLGDRSNSTKS
+359 IGVLLGDRSNSTKAN
-373 DNSTKSED
+373 DT
-381 AKDPYG
+381 KDPYD

>member
-1 MNKPIFVLILA
+1 MLMLA

-24 EKLEIFAQTENENN
+24 EKLEIFAQTENDNI
-38 SSSVSISQI
+38 SSLVSISQI

-59 RENPSASTDSPGD
+59 RENPSASPDSPGD

-114 ASVVGSDPFN
+114 ASVIGSDPFN

-134 ISGQLSPLTLGNSS
+134 ISGQLNPLTLGNSS

-168 MSVGIVSQK
+168 MTVGIVSQK

-240 NTISKIVPALI
+240 NTISKIVPVLI
-251 SKGNYTH
+251 DKGNYTH

-284 GVYVDT
+284 GVYVDS

-297 DNAGLRGSTT
+297 DNAGLRGTTT

-345 KLNMTVIRNQTYLD
+345 KLNLTVIRNQTYLD
-359 LDVLLGDRSNSTKS
+359 LNVLLGDRSNSTKS